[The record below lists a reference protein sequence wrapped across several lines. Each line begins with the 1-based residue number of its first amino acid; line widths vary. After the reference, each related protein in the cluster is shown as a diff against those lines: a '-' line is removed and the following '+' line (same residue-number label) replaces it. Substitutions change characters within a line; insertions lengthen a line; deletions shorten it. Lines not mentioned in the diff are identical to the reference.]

1 MVFNL
6 SINIMIE
13 SKIIFSLLSNDTIL
27 TMILRSK
34 MKSFSS
40 SPFSRSLFIS
50 PYSPPCRPPQ
60 QNKFWYKKQ
69 RHNKWIKKDPKWIHL
84 EQPNRLRCKEK
95 RQRRCLSWSSCF
107 PPQTSWLMQYHQ
119 YYGGLLSLAPRVPL
133 FHPHHAQEH
142 TQSTNATN
150 NRAFKDGCDITD
162 FSKFGTRNPLID
174 DLHTG
179 TWASTRNRILPW
191 CQAWIWPHIHQYQ
204 YQFYIHCRQWQ
215 FAWRLPST
223 FHTVFEALHEHDQDL
238 QPTHKQSISFHT
250 FSWKTME
257 AKRDKHCSGV
267 RSKNTPS

>member
-1 MVFNL
+1 MTLFLLFLQVQKWNPFLVLPFLAL
-6 SINIMIE
+6 S
-13 SKIIFSLLSNDTIL
+13 
-27 TMILRSK
+27 
-34 MKSFSS
+34 
-40 SPFSRSLFIS
+40 FIS
-50 PYSPPCRPPQ
+50 PHSSHCRSPQ

-95 RQRRCLSWSSCF
+95 QQRRCLSWSSCF

-174 DLHTG
+174 DLHTDIYKHPQEIAYFHDARLEFG
-179 TWASTRNRILPW
+179 HIFINININFTFTVDSGNSLGNFLQLFIRFLKLCTNTTRIFSLHISRTSLSILSLGKQW
-191 CQAWIWPHIHQYQ
+191 KLRETSIVQAWGLRTHPRRWVLSPVTH
-204 YQFYIHCRQWQ
+204 
-215 FAWRLPST
+215 
-223 FHTVFEALHEHDQDL
+223 L
-238 QPTHKQSISFHT
+238 Q
-250 FSWKTME
+250 
-257 AKRDKHCSGV
+257 C
-267 RSKNTPS
+267 